1 MDTVQ
6 YRKLYELSKALHEQ
20 HLEPMRSLQT
30 LLKLTGESISVAHGC
45 LMSFKDSQEPDQIF
59 VLGAPNTAD
68 IHNREFWNILLKRG
82 LLGYVYHSDRVLAI
96 SNIEADSRWPSLPD
110 GDFFPKQ
117 GSAVGIPLAQGA
129 NVFGVMMFI
138 HPQVNYFTPSQIEY
152 LQEVGKM
159 ASSALTNLRE
169 MEILRRGDTRYQT
182 IFEHTPVAVLLTD
195 TRGIIEDAN
204 YEACEFLG
212 YQRAVLKGIPL
223 NDINL
228 VPREE
233 WQSLDDEEEKYFRT
247 ETYNIDGVEIPSL
260 VRARRITINGRSYIE
275 WILQDMTAQMEL
287 EQLRRD
293 LNAMVYHDLR
303 GPLGSLNSV
312 IHKLAET
319 LRGHD
324 NPLVLKILQL
334 GLRSSQQL
342 SRLVDSLLDIQ
353 RLEEGKSI
361 LNSQTS
367 EVHLLLTDA
376 LQLVLPLANEAQITI
391 DLDIVKMPLAH
402 LDTDMITRVVINL
415 LENAIK
421 YTPEGGKITLSATMR
436 GHEMLVSIG
445 DTGPGIPN
453 EMRQRIFDKF
463 SRVKYKNAPK
473 GVGLGLAFC
482 RLAVE
487 AHGGHIWVE
496 SDGKNGSEFKFTL
509 PMDSFGEGNDQEI
522 KADDNKTQF
531 ATTA

>member
-1 MDTVQ
+1 METAH
-6 YRKLYELSKALHEQ
+6 YRLLYELAKALHEQ
-20 HLEPMRSLQT
+20 HFDPTRTLQT
-30 LLKLTGESISVAHGC
+30 LLKLTGDSIGVSHGC
-45 LMSFKDSQEPDQIF
+45 LMSFKDSSEPEQIF
-59 VLGAPNTAD
+59 VLGAPDTPEL
-68 IHNREFWNILLKRG
+68 HKRELWNILLKQG
-82 LLGYVYHSDRVLAI
+82 LIGYVYHSDRILTLR
-96 SNIEADSRWPSLPD
+96 NIEADSRWPVLPD
-110 GDFFPKQ
+110 SDFFPKQ
-117 GSAVGIPLAQGA
+117 GSAVGIPLEQGTSII
-129 NVFGVMMFI
+129 GVLMFL
-138 HPQVNYFTPSQIEY
+138 HPQVDYFTPKHLEF
-152 LQEVGKM
+152 LQEVGKL
-159 ASSALTNLRE
+159 ASSAVENLRE
-169 MEILRRGDTRYQT
+169 VEILRRGDTRYQT
-182 IFEHTPVAVLLTD
+182 IFEHTPVPVLLTD

-204 YEACEFLG
+204 FEACEFLG

-233 WQSLDDEEEKYFRT
+233 WQSLADDEEKYFRT
-247 ETYNIDGVEIPSL
+247 ETYNIDGEEIPSL
-260 VRARRITINGRSYIE
+260 VRARRVTINGRSFIE

-303 GPLGSLNSV
+303 GPLGSINAV
-312 IHKLAET
+312 IHKLGET
-319 LRGHD
+319 LRGHE

-334 GLRSSQQL
+334 GLRSTQQL

-376 LQLVLPLANEAQITI
+376 LQLVLPLAADAKISI

-421 YTPEGGKITLSATMR
+421 YTPEGGKIVLSATMR
-436 GHEMLVSIG
+436 GHEMLISIG
-445 DTGPGIPN
+445 DNGPGIPN
-453 EMRQRIFDKF
+453 EMRLRIFDKF

-487 AHGGHIWVE
+487 AHGGRIWVE
-496 SDGKNGSEFKFTL
+496 SDGRNGSEFKFTL
-509 PMDSFGEGNDQEI
+509 PLDTFGEGQDVLP
-522 KADDNKTQF
+522 ADDNKTQF

>member
-1 MDTVQ
+1 MET
-6 YRKLYELSKALHEQ
+6 YRLLYELSRTLHEQ
-20 HLEPMRSLQT
+20 QLDSTRTLQS
-30 LLKLTGESISVAHGC
+30 LLKLTGEGLGVSHGC
-45 LMSFKDSQEPDQIF
+45 LMSFKDSPTPEQIY
-59 VLGAPNTAD
+59 VLGAASTPEVRK
-68 IHNREFWNILLKRG
+68 RELWDILLKQG
-82 LLGYVYHSDRVLAI
+82 LLGYVYHSDRILVLR
-96 SNIEADSRWPSLPD
+96 NIEADPRWPNLAD

-117 GSAVGIPLAQGA
+117 GSAIGIPITFGTSIY
-129 NVFGVMMFI
+129 GVMCFI
-138 HPQVNYFTPSQIEY
+138 HPQVDYFTQAQLGF
-152 LQEVGKM
+152 LQEVAKV
-159 ASSALTNLRE
+159 AASALHNLRE
-169 MEILRRGDTRYQT
+169 AEILRKGDTRYQT
-182 IFEHTPVAVLLTD
+182 IFEHTPVPVLLTD

-204 YEACEFLG
+204 YQACEFLG

-233 WQSLDDEEEKYFRT
+233 WQSLGEEEEKYFRT
-247 ETYNIDGVEIPSL
+247 ETYNIDGQEIPSL
-260 VRARRITINGRSYIE
+260 VRARRIKINGRSFIE

-303 GPLGSLNSV
+303 GPIGGINGM
-312 IHKLAET
+312 IHKLGDI
-319 LRGHD
+319 LKGHE

-334 GLRSSQQL
+334 GLRSTQQL
-342 SRLVDSLLDIQ
+342 TRLVDSLLDIQ

-361 LNSQTS
+361 LNSQAT

-376 LQLVLPLANEAQITI
+376 LQLVLPLANDAKIAI
-391 DLDIVKMPLAH
+391 DLDIVRMPLAH

-415 LENAIK
+415 MENAIK

-436 GHEMLVSIG
+436 GHEMLIAIG
-445 DTGPGIPN
+445 DNGPGIPK

-482 RLAVE
+482 RLAIE

-509 PMDSFGEGNDQEI
+509 PMDTFGEGKDGKDSLQ
-522 KADDNKTQF
+522 KDDKTQY